1 MKILALDSSAK
12 TASAAI
18 TDGEQLISEAFVNAG
33 LTHSET
39 LLPMVDSVLSLARLT
54 MADIDGCVITDGSR
68 FVYWYKNRYRRREG
82 ACNAQ

>member
-1 MKILALDSSAK
+1 MPKLKILALDSSAK

-39 LLPMVDSVLSLARLT
+39 LLPMVDSVLSLEIGRAS
-54 MADIDGCVITDGSR
+54 C
-68 FVYWYKNRYRRREG
+68 RERV
-82 ACNAQ
+82 

>member
-39 LLPMVDSVLSLARLT
+39 ILPMV
-54 MADIDGCVITDGSR
+54 
-68 FVYWYKNRYRRREG
+68 
-82 ACNAQ
+82 